1 MGTEAVVYIPYVE
14 AVLVHIELMRFL
26 GETHYGVFSRELVAS
41 ALTRPQQA
49 AAYDNADLIQQA
61 ATLLYGLIKNHP
73 WVGGN
78 KRTATVLTQLFLKRN
93 GLRIVAPVDDI
104 LELVTAVEG
113 DEWRMKEIDAWL
125 RAHVVSSGR

>member
-1 MGTEAVVYIPYVE
+1 
-14 AVLVHIELMRFL
+14 MRFL
-26 GETHYGVFSRELVAS
+26 GETHYGVFSRELVDS

-78 KRTATVLTQLFLKRN
+78 KRTATALTQLFLKRN
-93 GLRIVAPVDDI
+93 GLRIVSPVDDI
-104 LELVTAVEG
+104 LELVTSVED
-113 DEWRMKEIDAWL
+113 DEWRVKEIDAWL
-125 RAHVVSSGR
+125 RAHVVSLGR

>member
-1 MGTEAVVYIPYVE
+1 MATKEVVYIPYVE
-14 AVLVHIELMRFL
+14 AVLVHIELMRDL

-49 AAYDNADLIQQA
+49 AAYENADLIQQA

-78 KRTATVLTQLFLKRN
+78 KRTATALTQLFFKRN

-104 LELVTAVEG
+104 LELVTAVES
-113 DEWRMKEIDAWL
+113 DEWRPNEIETWL
-125 RAHVVSSGR
+125 RAHVISLNR